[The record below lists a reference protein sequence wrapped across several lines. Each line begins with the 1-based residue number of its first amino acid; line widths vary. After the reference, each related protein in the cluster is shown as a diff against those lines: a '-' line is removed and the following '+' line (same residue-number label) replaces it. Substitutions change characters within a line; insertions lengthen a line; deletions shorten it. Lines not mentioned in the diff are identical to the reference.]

1 MHSDLSN
8 GFADEVLVLCGYYK
22 GVFYDQIGF
31 FKMAS
36 QVTKI
41 LQAEKAGESEY
52 LQELNQSIDDLSI
65 CGRKIEKSVYEFTS
79 HSPKF

>member
-1 MHSDLSN
+1 
-8 GFADEVLVLCGYYK
+8 
-22 GVFYDQIGF
+22 
-31 FKMAS
+31 MAS

-41 LQAEKAGESEY
+41 LQAVKAGESVD

-65 CGRKIEKSVYEFTS
+65 CGRKIEKAVYEFTS